1 VVFDTVALMLLGREV
16 EPIWGSAEFIK
27 FIMVRELPAERE
39 SRWWAGVENEPLSVL
54 YGAAWC

>member
-1 VVFDTVALMLLGREV
+1 MALMLLGREV